1 MNLLDPAFYFG
12 HRHYKF
18 SSLKKMLTKSG
29 FKIIKSTI
37 KGGYW
42 FSFYLIWL
50 YITKRITG
58 NFLPRNKFL
67 EDKEAGEFLS
77 NKVGLHTH
85 FIVAQK
91 V

>member
-1 MNLLDPAFYFG
+1 MNLLDPAYYFG
-12 HRHYKF
+12 HRHYKLEK
-18 SSLKKMLTKSG
+18 LKRFLKDNG

-37 KGGYW
+37 KGGFW

-58 NFLPRNKFL
+58 NFYQETCFWKKRS
-67 EDKEAGEFLS
+67 AEFT
-77 NKVGLHTH
+77 NNEIGLHTH

-91 V
+91 I